1 MDTEIAVD
9 DRTFEDGNVVLF
21 NRTNSKVWQA
31 RIRRYRGNWIDIS
44 TKEADF
50 HKAKLVACDKYRR
63 MAWLQEN
70 DEIDV
75 TRKFK
80 DVATLTI
87 SRLQAELDAGT
98 GKIVYK
104 HYIQAIN
111 NYLIPAFGNTLVH
124 KVNFHKLLKLEEFRR
139 DKLGKQANR
148 STINTHNA
156 ALNKVF
162 KTAIEQKFMLPIQ
175 VPELRNNGE
184 KPKSRPY
191 FSKSEYRKLSRNLRE
206 WTKTGHQKKTQE
218 IRELLRDYVLI
229 LANTGIRTGEE
240 ALSLRWKYI
249 SSIKVNEWLT
259 KDNSGE
265 EGLELSVSGKT
276 GRRTLIARDAEG
288 NVSRPLKRIQE
299 RFADLANL
307 SDGELY
313 KRNEFAFRLP
323 DGSLIK
329 HERLAKN
336 FKLFLQKYDLLENTA
351 GEERSLYSL
360 RHTYATFAIIDGL
373 DMETLAVQMGTSIA
387 MLERHY
393 SKLKP
398 HMKAGKLGGHEKKA
412 RKGNAEKADATAAQI
427 ETLRKQIE
435 SQQEV
440 INKLLEKG
448 NS

>member
-21 NRTNSKVWQA
+21 NRKNSRVWQA

-44 TKEADF
+44 TKETDF

-111 NYLIPAFGNTLVH
+111 NYLIPAFGKTLVH

-175 VPELRNNGE
+175 VPELRNNG
-184 KPKSRPY
+184 
-191 FSKSEYRKLSRNLRE
+191 
-206 WTKTGHQKKTQE
+206 
-218 IRELLRDYVLI
+218 VLM
-229 LANTGIRTGEE
+229 
-240 ALSLRWKYI
+240 
-249 SSIKVNEWLT
+249 
-259 KDNSGE
+259 
-265 EGLELSVSGKT
+265 
-276 GRRTLIARDAEG
+276 
-288 NVSRPLKRIQE
+288 
-299 RFADLANL
+299 
-307 SDGELY
+307 
-313 KRNEFAFRLP
+313 
-323 DGSLIK
+323 
-329 HERLAKN
+329 
-336 FKLFLQKYDLLENTA
+336 
-351 GEERSLYSL
+351 
-360 RHTYATFAIIDGL
+360 AI
-373 DMETLAVQMGTSIA
+373 
-387 MLERHY
+387 
-393 SKLKP
+393 
-398 HMKAGKLGGHEKKA
+398 
-412 RKGNAEKADATAAQI
+412 
-427 ETLRKQIE
+427 
-435 SQQEV
+435 
-440 INKLLEKG
+440 
-448 NS
+448 